1 MNDGV
6 LCALC
11 CQVLARETAPEFR
24 RVVPFDYSIPSVSAL
39 PCGAV
44 QEAAQGLR
52 CVLSFGR
59 NFPSVVALPCGARNC
74 LRGRYEFP

>member
-1 MNDGV
+1 MNDSV
-6 LCALC
+6 LCAFLFC

-24 RVVPFDYSIPSVSAL
+24 RVVPFDYSFPSVGAL

-44 QEAAQGLR
+44 QEAALGLR

-59 NFPSVVALPCGARNC
+59 NFPSVRDVAVRCKKLLA
-74 LRGRYEFP
+74 